1 MKLKFT
7 KEQIELAKK
16 IKVPFEIT
24 KDLSDDEICDLVD
37 FFGDYLTMHCLDD
50 EYAPNHEG
58 DICYQVIDMI
68 GEL

>member
-1 MKLKFT
+1 MKLIFS

-16 IKVPFEIT
+16 IGLPFDIT
-24 KDLSDDEICDLVD
+24 KDLTDDEICDLVD
-37 FFGDYLTMHCLDD
+37 FFGDYLTIHCLDD

-58 DICYQVIDMI
+58 DICYEVIDMI

>member
-1 MKLKFT
+1 MKLIFS

-16 IKVPFEIT
+16 IGLPFDIT
-24 KDLSDDEICDLVD
+24 KDLTDDEICDLVD
-37 FFGDYLTMHCLDD
+37 FFGDYLTIHCLDD

>member
-1 MKLKFT
+1 MKLIFS

-16 IKVPFEIT
+16 IGVPFDVT
-24 KDLSDDEICDLVD
+24 GDLTDDEICDLVD
-37 FFGDYLTMHCLDD
+37 FFGDYLTIHCLDD

-58 DICYQVIDMI
+58 VICYQVIDMI